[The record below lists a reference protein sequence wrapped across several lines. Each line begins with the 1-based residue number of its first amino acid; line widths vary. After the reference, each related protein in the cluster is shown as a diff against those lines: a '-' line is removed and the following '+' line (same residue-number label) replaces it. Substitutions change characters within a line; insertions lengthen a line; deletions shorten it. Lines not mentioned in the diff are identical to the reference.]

1 MQFTAEE
8 LDLIANALRYTIEF
22 GYSFQDDPDTRN
34 EYENLGKLLDKVVD
48 TWIKIQYNESYL
60 NEVT

>member
-22 GYSFQDDPDTRN
+22 GYTFQDDDDIKN
-34 EYENLGKLLDKVVD
+34 EYENLVKLLDKVVD

-60 NEVT
+60 TK

>member
-22 GYSFQDDPDTRN
+22 GYTFQDDLDTRN
-34 EYENLGKLLDKVVD
+34 EYQNLVKLLDKVLD
-48 TWIKIQYNESYL
+48 NL
-60 NEVT
+60 

>member
-22 GYSFQDDPDTRN
+22 GYTFQTDPDTRN
-34 EYENLGKLLDKVVD
+34 EYENLVKLLDKVFD
-48 TWIKIQYNESYL
+48 NL
-60 NEVT
+60 

>member
-22 GYSFQDDPDTRN
+22 GYTFQDDPDTRN
-34 EYENLGKLLDKVVD
+34 EYENLVKLLDKVVD
-48 TWIKIQYNESYL
+48 TWIKI
-60 NEVT
+60 

>member
-22 GYSFQDDPDTRN
+22 GYTFQDDPDTTN
-34 EYENLGKLLDKVVD
+34 EFVNLIKLLDKVVD
-48 TWIKIQYNESYL
+48 NL
-60 NEVT
+60 

>member
-22 GYSFQDDPDTRN
+22 GYTFQTDPDTRN
-34 EYENLGKLLDKVVD
+34 EYENLVKLLDKVVD

-60 NEVT
+60 TK